1 MRALYLLFTFVLALL
16 LAGCEPEAERSA
28 HDLYLYGDE
37 SVRLTYFYGGPG
49 QLAYEGGSVELEE
62 APAADERRQAQYAVP
77 RSLLV
82 NGQPYLSAPLE
93 PLDTVPAT
101 VSRIPL
107 TTDLQLTI
115 NLDVGEIVY
124 FDGGSYLSLVLD
136 GAPGV
141 TQRVVPRPRINELRG
156 LGQLTNDE
164 ADALSAALKAD
175 GPFVLVELL
184 EEELP
189 PHPIDG
195 LAEHRRTGLYVQ
207 HEISTDE
214 GAFRPSPEQLAW
226 ETVASGN
233 QATGVSS
240 PRFELITNQQ
250 QLVSFWT
257 RVHATQ
263 LQTPPLPNVTF
274 ERETLIA
281 IFQGQQTT
289 GGYGVQAQ
297 RVVEERGELYVDV
310 AFTEPA
316 EGAMTS
322 QALTSPWTLV
332 RVLRSGYGVAWIR
345 DASDGTL
352 VGVARRTE

>member
-1 MRALYLLFTFVLALL
+1 MRALYLLVSFVLALL
-16 LAGCEPEAERSA
+16 LAACEPEAERSA

-37 SVRLTYFYGGPG
+37 AVRLTYFYGGAG
-49 QLAYEGGSVELEE
+49 QIAYEGSTLELED
-62 APAADERRQAQYAVP
+62 APAADDRREGQYSAP

-93 PLDTVPAT
+93 PLDVAPAT

-107 TTDLQLTI
+107 TTDMQLTI
-115 NLDVGEIVY
+115 NADVGEVVY
-124 FDGGSYLSLVLD
+124 YDGGSYLSLVLD

-141 TQRVVPRPRINELRG
+141 TQRVVPRPRLNELRG

-164 ADALSAALKAD
+164 ADAVSAALKEG

-189 PHPIDG
+189 PRPIDG

-233 QATGVSS
+233 QATGVQSS
-240 PRFELITNQQ
+240 RFELITNQQ
-250 QLVSFWT
+250 QLTSFWT

-263 LQTPPLPNVTF
+263 LQTPPLPSVNF

-316 EGAMTS
+316 EGAMTT

-332 RVLRSGYGVAWIR
+332 RVLRSGYGVAWVR

>member
-1 MRALYLLFTFVLALL
+1 MRALYLLITFVLVAF

-28 HDLYLYGDE
+28 HDLYLYGDDGTL
-37 SVRLTYFYGGPG
+37 VTYFYGGPG
-49 QLAYEGGSVELEE
+49 TLAYGGGTVELEE
-62 APAADERRQAQYAVP
+62 APAGDERRGGEFSVP
-77 RSLLV
+77 GSLLV
-82 NGQPYLSAPLE
+82 NGRPYLTAPLE
-93 PLDTVPAT
+93 PLDGVPAT

-107 TTDLQLTI
+107 TTDMQLTI
-115 NLDVGEIVY
+115 NADVGEIVY
-124 FDGGSYLSLVLD
+124 YDGGSYLSLVKD

-141 TQRVVPRPRINELRG
+141 TQRVVPRPRLNELRG
-156 LGQLTNDE
+156 IGQLTNDE
-164 ADALSAALKAD
+164 ADALSATLEEG
-175 GPFVLVELL
+175 GPFVLVELPDDG
-184 EEELP
+184 LP
-189 PHPIDG
+189 AHPIDG

-226 ETVASGN
+226 ETIASGS
-233 QATGVSS
+233 QATGVEA
-240 PRFELITNQQ
+240 PRFELITDQQ

-263 LQTPPLPNVTF
+263 LQAPPLPNVTF

-281 IFQGQQTT
+281 IFQGQKST
-289 GGYGVQAQ
+289 GGYSVQAR

-316 EGAMTS
+316 QDALTT

-332 RVLRSGYGVAWIR
+332 RVLRAGYEVAWIR
-345 DASDGTL
+345 DAADGAL
-352 VGVARRTE
+352 VGVARRTG